1 MNLNKTLYQTI
12 KEVSYKNPNS
22 IAYDFLGFRRSYKD
36 FFEDIERCACFLKDL
51 GVKKGDILSLYLP
64 NIPQALELF
73 FAINKIGA
81 VSNFIHPHMPIN
93 SDKSILNK
101 MNPKAVFLLDTM
113 DEKLNN
119 LQNNSISDNY
129 VIIKIS
135 DYLPNKIKYFYRLK
149 ERFQASKIKIT
160 DNTKYYK
167 LSKEYYEFLE
177 DENLE
182 ETATVLLTGGTTGD
196 PKGVC
201 LSSFNINAAAY
212 QTSLHRTNAEPRD
225 KMLAILPIF
234 HGYGL
239 ANCIYTTLIEAGEV
253 VLLPYFSE
261 KLFLKTILK
270 KKPNYILGVPALF
283 SKMMDLFKNK
293 EVNLSFFKGLYCGG
307 SK

>member
-1 MNLNKTLYQTI
+1 MDLNKTLYQTI
-12 KEVSYKNPNS
+12 KKIAHENPS
-22 IAYDFLGFRRSYKD
+22 STAYDFLGFKKNYTE

-51 GVKKGDILSLYLP
+51 GIKKGDILSIYLP

-81 VSNFIHPHMPIN
+81 ISNFIHPQMPIKSN
-93 SDKSILNK
+93 KSILEK
-101 MNPKAVFLLDTM
+101 MKPKAVFLLDTM
-113 DEKLNN
+113 EEKLKT
-119 LQNNSISDNY
+119 LKNNSISERY
-129 VIIKIS
+129 IIIRIS
-135 DYLPNKIKYFYRLK
+135 DYLPNRVKYFYKLK
-149 ERFQASKIKIT
+149 ERYRASKIKIAA
-160 DNTKYYK
+160 DTKYYK
-167 LSKEYYEFLE
+167 LNKQYHEFLE
-177 DENLE
+177 IENPKD
-182 ETATVLLTGGTTGD
+182 TATILLTGGTTGK

-212 QTSLHRTNAEPRD
+212 QTSLHRINVQPRD

-283 SKMMDLFKNK
+283 SKMMDLFRNK